1 MEIKANEL
9 ENKEIKLKKES
20 VNDTFKSAYKEGSK
34 HFISKNNDFLI
45 LTKTKKTVEYIFKV
59 IDNYPH
65 KYVVFSNNIQSICLS
80 MIETLHYYVVNY
92 NSIKYRNKY
101 ITEYIVKISLLD
113 DIIGFSF
120 NKKLISYKKFRV
132 ICNFIIELR
141 KMSYG
146 LLKNEKV

>member
-101 ITEYIVKISLLD
+101 KSCHKRKQWQGLFLYI
-113 DIIGFSF
+113 
-120 NKKLISYKKFRV
+120 
-132 ICNFIIELR
+132 
-141 KMSYG
+141 
-146 LLKNEKV
+146 